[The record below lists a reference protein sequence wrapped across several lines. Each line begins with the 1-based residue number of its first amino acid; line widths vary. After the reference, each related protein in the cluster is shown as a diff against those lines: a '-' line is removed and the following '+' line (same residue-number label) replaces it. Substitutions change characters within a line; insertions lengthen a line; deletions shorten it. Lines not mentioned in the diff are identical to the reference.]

1 MVQIDNKY
9 LPTIEEQIMFITN
22 KISENKKQ
30 VLGGKLEVVMAEA
43 NGEIRNIK
51 VTEDM
56 IEQIII
62 NIDLLQKELD
72 SLEG

>member
-9 LPTIEEQIMFITN
+9 LPSVAEQILFLRN
-22 KISENKKQ
+22 KITENKKQ
-30 VLGGKLEVVMAEA
+30 VLGGKLEIIMAQA
-43 NGEIRNIK
+43 NGEARNVK

-56 IEQIII
+56 IEQIIT

-72 SLEG
+72 ILEV

>member
-9 LPTIEEQIMFITN
+9 LPSEAEQILFLRN
-22 KISENKKQ
+22 KITENKKQ
-30 VLGGKLEVVMAEA
+30 VLGGKLEIVLASA
-43 NGEIRNIK
+43 NGEARNVK

-56 IEQIII
+56 IEQIIT

-72 SLEG
+72 IFEA